1 MYIGEK
7 HKHQMEVKFDPFFAL
22 LVPNKLGKG
31 QRALEKGVC
40 AGANS
45 ANKLGKVPRTANP

>member
-1 MYIGEK
+1 ME
-7 HKHQMEVKFDPFFAL
+7 MEVKFDPFFAL
-22 LVPNKLGKG
+22 LVQNKLGK
-31 QRALEKGVC
+31 RALEKGVC